1 MFLGKRYDEKVDIF
15 SFGIVL
21 CEVRA
26 HGHPVGTCLTHR
38 WLLSGVVTVVRVIT
52 NRPPSLF
59 ALADHRES
67 LRRPR
72 VPPQES
78 ELWAE
83 RGQVC
88 GEVSAGRLSVTLL
101 PAGGGLLRPLARQP
115 VSKASPSLPPAAAS
129 GAAGSTYQ
137 HYDKGRNAHSSG
149 RAGKC

>member
-26 HGHPVGTCLTHR
+26 HGHPVGMSLTHQ
-38 WLLSGVVTVVRVIT
+38 WLPSGVVTTVRVIT

-59 ALADHRES
+59 VLADHRES

-78 ELWAE
+78 QLWAE
-83 RGQVC
+83 RGQVY
-88 GEVSAGRLSVTLL
+88 GEVPAGRLSVTLL

-129 GAAGSTYQ
+129 GAAYQ
-137 HYDKGRNAHSSG
+137 HYDKGRNADSSG
-149 RAGKC
+149 QAGKY